1 MMLIDQIE
9 MERLWEMVKAGHSAD
24 EIMETLD
31 IREMATLK
39 QALAKAMRQKGE
51 TVEVPGLV
59 EVIRFRPRYTEGG
72 IRIEPSM
79 LEGTEFRSGDLF
91 DMRVEG
97 DRIVLQ
103 RSSERD

>member
-1 MMLIDQIE
+1 
-9 MERLWEMVKAGHSAD
+9 
-24 EIMETLD
+24 METLD
-31 IREMATLK
+31 IRETATLK

-79 LEGTEFRSGDLF
+79 MEGSEFRSGDLF
-91 DMRVEG
+91 DLRVEG

-103 RSSERD
+103 KFTEPD

>member
-1 MMLIDQIE
+1 MTRIDPIE
-9 MERLWEMVKAGHSAD
+9 MERLWKMAKAGLSAD
-24 EIMETLD
+24 EIMEALD
-31 IREMATLK
+31 IREMGTLK

-59 EVIRFRPRYTEGG
+59 EVIRFKPRYTEGG

-79 LEGTEFRSGDLF
+79 LEGSEFRSGDLF
-91 DMRVEG
+91 DLRVEG

-103 RSSERD
+103 KTSEPD